1 MITRLGVVI
10 GLIVAIVLGSFLGD
24 NIIAVATAIFFG
36 LCAAS
41 FLPVVVGALFWKRL
55 SRTAATAS
63 VLSGF
68 LASTLWLVFIHG
80 KSAAGVGLC
89 MALFGKPNLVSAN
102 WSPTW
107 TVVDP
112 LFIALPVST
121 IVVIVA
127 GLLTKPMDKAYADY
141 CFGGPK
147 PE

>member
-1 MITRLGVVI
+1 VVI
-10 GLIVAIVLGSFLGD
+10 GLIVAIILGTILGD

-41 FLPVVVGALFWKRL
+41 FLPAVVGSLFWKRV
-55 SRTAATAS
+55 SRTAAIAS
-63 VLSGF
+63 VVSGF
-68 LASTLWLVFIHG
+68 VVSTFWLVFVHG

-107 TVVDP
+107 AVVDP
-112 LFIALPVST
+112 LFIALPVSILVL
-121 IVVIVA
+121 IVV
-127 GLLTKPMDKAYADY
+127 GLVSKPMDKAYADY
-141 CFGGPK
+141 CFGGKK